1 MVWISEPG
9 FVILEPHTRTM
20 SGIKLANT
28 RVSRRHNDNKL
39 VAWIG
44 EILIELEGG
53 QFVVAEEQ
61 IVAVYFNDKS

>member
-1 MVWISEPG
+1 MGWISEPG

-20 SGIKLANT
+20 KGMQLANT
-28 RVSRRHNDNKL
+28 RVSRRYNDSKL

-61 IVAVYFNDKS
+61 IVAVYFDDN